1 MAVGR
6 SGILGMHFKAPVD
19 IQRYN
24 NSLVETDIQHIGFYS
39 WQLGGNRPAPG
50 WAQYRTPVAKLYMTG
65 GSTHPGGG
73 VTGGPGRNATQ
84 VIMEDLGLD
93 FDKVSGC

>member
-39 WQLGGNRPAPG
+39 WQLGRCEKCGLAGNA
-50 WAQYRTPVAKLYMTG
+50 V
-65 GSTHPGGG
+65 
-73 VTGGPGRNATQ
+73 N
-84 VIMEDLGLD
+84 
-93 FDKVSGC
+93 